1 LRKVANRVITDKQTN
16 YDDYISF
23 FADVIGKHLAKLLA
37 VTTGQI

>member
-23 FADVIGKHLAKLLA
+23 ADVIGKHLAKLLA